1 MKISDL
7 LRDFADTHLLRGI
20 ADTIDQQEEDKADDS
35 AAAPVTTV
43 VSPAE
48 PEEPAEQPDDI
59 MVPPLQLELELL
71 KKSAGV
77 ENIHDEEEDEEETPA
92 HSYPDPLQQIK
103 QNAGLSSNVNNQ
115 INNALIGK

>member
-20 ADTIDQQEEDKADDS
+20 ADTIDQQEEDKADTADV
-35 AAAPVTTV
+35 PVTTV
-43 VSPAE
+43 VSPAT
-48 PEEPAEQPDDI
+48 PEEPAEQPDDV

-77 ENIHDEEEDEEETPA
+77 QNIHDEEEDEEDAPA
-92 HSYPDPLQQIK
+92 HAYPDLLKQIK
-103 QNAGLSSNVNNQ
+103 QNAGLSSNVNNE
-115 INNALIGK
+115 INNALISK

>member
-20 ADTIDQQEEDKADDS
+20 ADAVDQQEEEKSDDKEGP
-35 AAAPVTTV
+35 PVTTV
-43 VSPAE
+43 VSPAA
-48 PEEPAEQPDDI
+48 PEEPAEQPDDV

-77 ENIHDEEEDEEETPA
+77 ENIHDEEPDEEDEPA
-92 HSYPDPLQQIK
+92 HAYPDLLK
-103 QNAGLSSNVNNQ
+103 QLKQSAGLSSSVNNQ

>member
-20 ADTIDQQEEDKADDS
+20 ADTIDQQEEDKADTADV
-35 AAAPVTTV
+35 PVTTV
-43 VSPAE
+43 VSPAA
-48 PEEPAEQPDDI
+48 PEEPAEQPTDV

-77 ENIHDEEEDEEETPA
+77 ENIHDEEEEEETPA
-92 HSYPDPLQQIK
+92 HAYPDLLKQIK
-103 QNAGLSSNVNNQ
+103 QNAGLSSNVNNE
-115 INNALIGK
+115 INNALLGK